1 MAVKIAI
8 IYYSATGSVHD
19 LAGAVSEGVQSA
31 GAEVRLRRVQELA
44 PAEAIV
50 SNPAWQAHYD
60 ATRSTVAEATLDDL
74 VWADGLAFGTPTR
87 FGNPSAQLK
96 EFIDRTGHLWF
107 EGKLADKTVT
117 AFTSA
122 VNTHG
127 GQESTLLALYNV
139 FYHWGCIVV
148 PPGYTDESVFAA
160 GGNPYGTGWPAGMDG
175 RRPDDVVLAAA
186 RYQGKRLA
194 EKTALLR
201 PNSEA

>member
-1 MAVKIAI
+1 MAVKIAV

-19 LAGAVSEGVQSA
+19 LALAIADGARSGD
-31 GAEVRLRRVQELA
+31 AEVRTRRVPELA
-44 PAEAIV
+44 PAEAIT

-60 ATRSTVAEATLDDL
+60 AARDSIEEAVLEDL
-74 VWADGLAFGTPTR
+74 VWASGLAFGTPTR

-96 EFIDRTGHLWF
+96 QFLDRTGQLWF
-107 EGKLADKTVT
+107 EGALADKTVT

-139 FYHWGCIVV
+139 FYRWGCIVV

-160 GGNPYGTGWPAGMDG
+160 GGNPYGTGWPAGVDG
-175 RRPDDVVLAAA
+175 KRPDEIVLAAA
-186 RYQGKRLA
+186 RHQGRRLA
-194 EKTALLR
+194 EKTALLQT
-201 PNSEA
+201 ND